1 MEEDVAVLALG
12 QSLAQGRDGAL
23 GRLVAGVAAL
33 DDPRDLGQLSPGDD
47 LLDVGYEAGR
57 HEHDD
62 VVDVLGVLEDGQ
74 RVLDDRLAYDLQQL
88 LGDRQ
93 SHALPG
99 ATGEYD
105 RGGPGLGFVRL
116 RHRRPTLL

>member
-12 QSLAQGRDGAL
+12 QALAEGRDGAL
-23 GRLVAGVAAL
+23 GGLIAGGAAL
-33 DDPRDLGQLSPGDD
+33 DDPGDLGQLRLGDD
-47 LLDVGYEAGR
+47 LLDVGDEAGR
-57 HEHDD
+57 HQHDD

-74 RVLDDRLAYDLQQL
+74 RVLDDCLAGDLQQL

-93 SHALPG
+93 SHALSG
-99 ATGEYD
+99 TTGEHD
-105 RGGPGLGFVRL
+105 RCGPGLGFVRH